1 MDIIDRWLNGDKEN
15 SKKQCHRARRVYHRL
30 CHEYG
35 FQGSERAER
44 RYVHDARNRL
54 WLDVGYVFI
63 PLDPEL
69 GFEAQ
74 TDQAT
79 F

>member
-1 MDIIDRWLNGDKEN
+1 MKDEYCTIVERGSGVLFLASMDIIDRWLNGDKEN

-54 WLDVGYVFI
+54 
-63 PLDPEL
+63 
-69 GFEAQ
+69 
-74 TDQAT
+74 
-79 F
+79 

>member
-1 MDIIDRWLNGDKEN
+1 MKDEYCTIVERGSGVLFLAPMDIIDRWLNGDKEN

-54 WLDVGYVFI
+54 
-63 PLDPEL
+63 
-69 GFEAQ
+69 
-74 TDQAT
+74 
-79 F
+79 